1 MNLKFEHTNRG
12 FPIVRFEDR
21 YGAECSIQASSLA
34 AEEAIWFGIDDAKPQ
49 IMAVHAAAHGVETAE
64 TTGWVP
70 YPVPECVLLTTRMHL
85 TRDQVTELMPV
96 LQRFVTSGEVGLPE
110 VQPLQEF
117 YCYPC
122 RGEEL
127 DPDDKSSMITE
138 CALEFAD
145 RIGVYR
151 RNDLELN
158 PEEDPCT
165 WVFDIMLEGRCDR
178 QRDMAIAEGL
188 CELLNAL
195 PPADAVNNP
204 KLHALFA

>member
-1 MNLKFEHTNRG
+1 MNLNPKHTSRG
-12 FPIVRFEDR
+12 
-21 YGAECSIQASSLA
+21 L
-34 AEEAIWFGIDDAKPQ
+34 
-49 IMAVHAAAHGVETAE
+49 
-64 TTGWVP
+64 
-70 YPVPECVLLTTRMHL
+70 
-85 TRDQVTELMPV
+85 PV
-96 LQRFVTSGEVGLPE
+96 LQQSAATGEVEAPDAT
-110 VQPLQEF
+110 PREF

>member
-12 FPIVRFEDR
+12 FPVVRFEDR
-21 YGAECSIQASSLA
+21 YGAGCSIQASSLA
-34 AEEAIWFGIDDAKPQ
+34 TEEAIWFGIDDAKPQ
-49 IMAVHAAAHGVETAE
+49 IMAVHAAAHGVETTE

-70 YPVPECVLLTTRMHL
+70 YPVPECVLMATRMHL

-127 DPDDKSSMITE
+127 DPDGKPSMVTE
-138 CALEFAD
+138 CKLEFAD

-158 PEEDPCT
+158 PDAAPSQ
-165 WVFDIMLEGRCDR
+165 WVFDIMLEGRRDR
-178 QRDMAIAEGL
+178 EGDLAIAEGL
-188 CELLNAL
+188 CEVLNTL
-195 PPADAVNNP
+195 SPSDVVNSL
-204 KLHALFA
+204 KLHALFE

>member
-1 MNLKFEHTNRG
+1 MNLKLEYTSRG
-12 FPIVRFEDR
+12 FPVVSFMDL
-21 YGAECSIQASSLA
+21 YGVKCSIQKSSLA
-34 AEEAIWFGIDDAKPQ
+34 TEDAVWIGVDDADPKV
-49 IMAVHAAAHGVETAE
+49 MASDAAKVGVKTSE

-70 YPVPECVLLTTRMHL
+70 YPVPGCVLMTTRMHL
-85 TRDQVTELMPV
+85 TRGSVAELLPV
-96 LQRFVTSGEVGLPE
+96 LQQFAATGEVEAPD
-110 VQPLQEF
+110 VTPREF

-188 CELLNAL
+188 CELLNTL
-195 PPADAVNNP
+195 SPADAVNNP
-204 KLHALFA
+204 KLHALFV